1 MRHQHLNRRCAG
13 SSMVEMAIV
22 VVLFFGLV
30 FAIIEFALAVF
41 YANRLIEATRAGARF
56 AVVSA
61 PLVGDLSAFTCAT
74 LPSDYNP
81 CDSGNAA
88 CTALRAAMSAVV
100 DVPVENI
107 MYRYRCTEIGGATVA
122 PVYSVSIKV
131 SGMTYRPILPNLFI
145 INNPDSAM
153 GSTFEIDMP
162 EFETTRTSEDQFGG

>member
-1 MRHQHLNRRCAG
+1 MRHQHLNGRCAG

-30 FAIIEFALAVF
+30 FAIIEFAMAVF

-56 AVVSA
+56 AVVSS
-61 PLVGDLSAFTCAT
+61 PLVGDLDTFTCAT
-74 LPSDYNP
+74 LPSDYTA

-88 CTALRAAMSAVV
+88 CTALGAVMGAVV
-100 DVPVENI
+100 DVPLERI
-107 MYRYRCTEIGGATVA
+107 MYRYRCTEIGGASVA

-131 SGMTYRPILPNLFI
+131 SGMKYQPILPNLFVI
-145 INNPDSAM
+145 SNPDSKM